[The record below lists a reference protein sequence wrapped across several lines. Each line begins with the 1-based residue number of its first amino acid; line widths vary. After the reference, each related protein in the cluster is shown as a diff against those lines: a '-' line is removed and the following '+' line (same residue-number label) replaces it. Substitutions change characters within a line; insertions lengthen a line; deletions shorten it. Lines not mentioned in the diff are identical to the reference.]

1 MPILLTLLA
10 ALGGAYFWYMR
21 AKNAREAGETLLEAA
36 NDVRLAAR
44 RFGFRRKANIHP
56 AESIDDP
63 RLAVASIVAALMQID
78 RAWEREMSDGLSAQ
92 LQSVYDVSTE
102 EAAEMVTFARWMSDQ
117 CGTKHEAVR
126 RVAKRLA
133 SLKGKEVLANIR
145 AMADRLVASAD
156 GHYSEPAQD
165 AIEALRRQFR

>member
-1 MPILLTLLA
+1 MPIIIAIIT
-10 ALGGAYFWYMR
+10 ALGGAYFWFNRM
-21 AKNAREAGETLLEAA
+21 KNARDASETLFEAA

-44 RFGFRRKANIHP
+44 RFGFRRKVNIHP
-56 AESIDDP
+56 AGSIDDP

-78 RAWEREMSDGLSAQ
+78 RAWEREMSDGLSLQ
-92 LQSVYDVSTE
+92 LQSIYVVKRE
-102 EAAEMVTFARWMSDQ
+102 EAEEMVTFARWMSEQ

-133 SLKGKEVLANIR
+133 TLKGKEVVVNIR
-145 AMADRLVASAD
+145 QMADRLVAKPD
-156 GHYSEPAQD
+156 GSYSDPAQD